1 MSAPAAAAHFGA
13 MQHADPPASGRGPRM
28 RPRHRANVR
37 RRLAQPTGVLYNRR
51 KACGAHGAA
60 SVAVQKSASFCGESE
75 MRTSE
80 PKPHW
85 INKLLVSFD
94 SEVRKR
100 ACCTM
105 MRTSESGH

>member
-1 MSAPAAAAHFGA
+1 MPL
-13 MQHADPPASGRGPRM
+13 
-28 RPRHRANVR
+28 NVR
-37 RRLAQPTGVLYNRR
+37 RARGGHKGGGLECRQAAIASMPARHATPRR
-51 KACGAHGAA
+51 TRRADCGYSLA
-60 SVAVQKSASFCGESE
+60 SVAVQKSASLSRAKSD

-80 PKPHW
+80 PKPHQ

-100 ACCTM
+100 ACSKM